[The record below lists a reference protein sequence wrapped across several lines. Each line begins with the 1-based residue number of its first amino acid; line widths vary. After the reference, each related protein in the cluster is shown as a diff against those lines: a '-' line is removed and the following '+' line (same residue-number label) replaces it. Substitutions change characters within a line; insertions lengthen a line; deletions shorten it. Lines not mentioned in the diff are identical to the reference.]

1 MADSKYIKIAEETI
15 RISKQGYYFLDGKR
29 IELVKDRFN
38 DFTSVKVFDTE
49 KLEAIIDDED
59 EFFERSFYGNPNCQ
73 FMVLDGDSL
82 EAAQFLEHPLVMN
95 FANAIHPGGGFLNGA
110 HAQEESLCRC
120 STLYQSLSSAEASE
134 MYQYNSE
141 NRIAVDSD
149 YMLLSSNVCVF
160 RDSDCNLLENP
171 YRVAVWTIP
180 APNLKGRARNTE
192 QSEIDFIMKDRL
204 RKFFYAA
211 ARNGYRNLVLG
222 AWGCG
227 AFGHDAKIVAD
238 YFKEIL
244 IEEKYCEYFDNIIFA
259 VLGQGYNLN
268 AFEETFCEV
277 IEEDDDY
284 EFESNEVIFHES
296 QYPFPICNH
305 TQDVGKENIGYTQG
319 ITMDGIP
326 FEAELE
332 CRAGEKTV
340 HIILPKIPEF
350 DEDEDVTYIQ
360 DGNVLPFKITATE
373 TDYGV
378 LKIGMVDK
386 QEEFTMKTLENYT
399 YYLEKIGILNFT
411 SQYYNGAMWALT
423 DIEGNDLVEV
433 SVVLKTKELFYAEC
447 NLHFKPFPGR
457 SMKRNLKYDKI

>member
-15 RISKQGYYFLDGKR
+15 QISKQGHYFLGAKK

-38 DFTSVKVFDTE
+38 DFSSVKVFDTE
-49 KLEAIIDDED
+49 KLQAIIDDED
-59 EFFERSFYGNPNCQ
+59 EFFERSFYGNSNCQ
-73 FMVLDGDSL
+73 FTVLDGDSL
-82 EAAQFLEHPLVMN
+82 EAAQFLEHPLVLN

-120 STLYQSLSSAEASE
+120 STLYQSLSSVEASE
-134 MYQYNSE
+134 MYRYNSE
-141 NRIAVDSD
+141 NRFAVDSD
-149 YMLLSSNVCVF
+149 YMLLSPNVCVF
-160 RDSDCNLLENP
+160 RDSDCNFIENP
-171 YRVAVWTIP
+171 YTVAVWTMP

-192 QSEIDFIMKDRL
+192 QSEIDCVMKERL

-227 AFGHDAKIVAD
+227 AFGHDAKIVAG

-244 IEEKYCEYFDNIIFA
+244 IEEKYCEFFDNIIFA

-268 AFEETFCEV
+268 AFEETFYEV
-277 IEEDDDY
+277 IYDDDDDDY
-284 EFESNEVIFHES
+284 ELEAIEAM
-296 QYPFPICNH
+296 YPFPICNH

-332 CRAGEKTV
+332 CGAGEKTV
-340 HIILPKIPEF
+340 HIILPEIPEF
-350 DEDEDVTYIQ
+350 YDNEDVTYIQ
-360 DGNVLPFKITATE
+360 DGKVLPFRVTATS

-386 QEEFTMKTLENYT
+386 QKEFTMKTLENYT

-411 SQYYNGAMWALT
+411 NQYYNGAMWALT
-423 DIEGNDLVEV
+423 DIEGNDLVEI
-433 SVVLKTKELFYAEC
+433 SVALKTKDLFYAEC
-447 NLHFKPFPGR
+447 NLNFKPFPGR
-457 SMKRNLKYDKI
+457 SIKRNGNIIKLKK